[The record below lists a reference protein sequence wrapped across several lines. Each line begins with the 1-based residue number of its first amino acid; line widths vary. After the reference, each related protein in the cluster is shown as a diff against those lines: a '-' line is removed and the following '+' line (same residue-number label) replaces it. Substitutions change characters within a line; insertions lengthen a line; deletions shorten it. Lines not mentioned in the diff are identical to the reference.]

1 MPVRVTY
8 RTFIDL
14 QGDLFSLNRLIS
26 GLADSLK
33 TNDYI
38 LIEDDNKRCYNEEEL
53 RNALEERGII

>member
-38 LIEDDNKRCYNEEEL
+38 LIEDDNNRCYNEEEL
-53 RNALEERGII
+53 RNALNERGLL